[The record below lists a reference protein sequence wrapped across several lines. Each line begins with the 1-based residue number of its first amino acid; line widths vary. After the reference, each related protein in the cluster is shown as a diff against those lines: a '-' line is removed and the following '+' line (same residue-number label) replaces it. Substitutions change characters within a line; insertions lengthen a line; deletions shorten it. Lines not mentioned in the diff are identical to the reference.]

1 MKISKEI
8 DSIDDV
14 EFEMI
19 QSGKLKETTKD
30 SHNYVNN
37 KELLEEFIKYK
48 VIKEK
53 DYQSFYHKLLEKYN
67 ISSEDELDPQE
78 LKQFKKD
85 WTSHRPPK
93 VSDKI
98 GAAIIQIATRRCNS
112 RQYVGYSNNWKEE
125 LVANAIMTA
134 SIRCHNFDPEKS
146 SNPFAYLTQICD
158 NAIKEQIKK
167 EKKQLYVKYKSM
179 EETNGFY
186 GSVDENNLEEHE
198 FDHQIDSLPSDQRRK
213 YIDDYETT
221 HFPKKE
227 KGDKMDQSGGITD
240 FFE

>member
-1 MKISKEI
+1 MKKVTEI

-14 EFEMI
+14 ELELI
-19 QSGKLKETTKD
+19 QSGKLKETNEF

-37 KELLEEFIKYK
+37 KELYQEFVQYK
-48 VIKEK
+48 KLKDKLYKE
-53 DYQSFYHKLLEKYN
+53 FYHKTLKPFNVLNEKDLSN
-67 ISSEDELDPQE
+67 ENKIIFDMQM
-78 LKQFKKD
+78 KQFV
-85 WTSHRPPK
+85 PPK

-134 SIRCHNFDPEKS
+134 SIRCHNFDPERS
-146 SNPFAYLTQICD
+146 NNPFAYLTQICD

-179 EETNGFY
+179 EEANGFQ
-186 GSVDENNLEEHE
+186 GELDENNMEEGQL
-198 FDHQIDSLPSDQRRK
+198 DHHMESAPSDQRRK
-213 YIDDYETT
+213 YIDDYETV
-221 HFPKKE
+221 HFPKK
-227 KGDKMDQSGGITD
+227 DKTQEEPEGGLTE